1 MKKKYCIL
9 FFVLLLLQ
17 NSFAQLP
24 RSIIDFNG
32 GWKFLLGHDS
42 SAFNMNYNDA
52 AWRKLTLPH
61 DWSIESDF
69 SRDAPATNQGGSL
82 PGGIGWYRKTFAV
95 PVSAKDKNVSIEFD
109 GVYKNSEVWI
119 NGHYLGKRPYGYSSF
134 AYDLTPWLL
143 FNKPNVISVKVDNS
157 QQPDSRW
164 YTGSGIYRN
173 VRLVTKNKIA
183 IDYSGPFISTSL
195 FSFERGRWELYNR
208 NIPGEV
214 FGDVHINAIP
224 VTNSTIQSQKI
235 ILVNTIYDAAGK
247 KMAED
252 RSRSITIDASSG
264 LSTGIDRTDVVWGVK
279 NPVLWT
285 VDHPYLYKL
294 VSAIY
299 KDDVKLDEITT
310 NIGFRKFEFDSERG
324 FFLNGK
330 SMKIKGVCMH
340 HDLGALG
347 AAFNYRAAE
356 RQLQILK
363 EMGCN
368 AIRVSHNPPA
378 PEFLDLCDKMGF
390 LVMDEAF
397 DMWRK
402 KKNKNKYDYH
412 LDFDEWH
419 ERDLQAMVL
428 RDRNHPSVF
437 VWSIGNEIREQF
449 DSTGTTI
456 TKELVD
462 IVKRLDPTRPVTSA
476 LTETIPE
483 KNFITKANALDVLGF
498 NYKYYD
504 YAALPQR
511 FPGGKFIA
519 TETASAL
526 ATRGVYEFPSDSMR
540 IWPPDY
546 KAQDT
551 FKGNGDFTASAYDNT
566 YAYWGGT
573 HEKTWQAVKKYPHM
587 AGIFVWSGFDFLGE
601 PLPYPA
607 FPARSSYYGIIDL
620 AGFPKDVYYM
630 YQSEWT
636 DKPVLH
642 LFPHWNW
649 NKGDMVDVWT
659 YYNNADEV
667 ELFVNNRS
675 VGKRSKTDST
685 LHVMWRVPFE
695 SGTLKA
701 ISRKNG
707 KTVLI
712 KEIKTA
718 GKPARIELVADRKA
732 IRAGGKDMCFVTA
745 KIVDAAGNTVPAA
758 NNLIHFSIS
767 GNAEITGTDNGY
779 QADTV
784 SLTSHKR
791 QAWKGMALVM
801 VKSSLKKGNSTLTAR
816 SPGLVPATIAL
827 KIAD

>member
-9 FFVLLLLQ
+9 FLVLLLLQ
-17 NSFAQLP
+17 NSSAQSP
-24 RSIIDFNG
+24 RSVIDFNND
-32 GWKFLLGHDS
+32 WKFFLGNDS
-42 SAFNMNYNDA
+42 NAFRINYNDA
-52 AWRKLTLPH
+52 AWRKLSLPH

-69 SRDAPATNQGGSL
+69 SKDAPATNQGGSL
-82 PGGIGWYRKTFAV
+82 PGGIGWYRKSFTV
-95 PVSAKDKNVSIEFD
+95 PASSKNKNVSIEFD

-119 NGHYLGKRPYGYSSF
+119 NGRYLGKRPYGYSSF
-134 AYDLTPWLL
+134 SYDVTAHLF
-143 FNKPNVISVKVDNS
+143 FNKPNVLAVKVDNS

-164 YTGSGIYRN
+164 YTGSGIYRD
-173 VRLVTKNKIA
+173 VKLVSYGNIFIEEHGIFITTKNINGQKATLELTVSLNTKHKVDQPIKILVSV
-183 IDYSGPFISTSL
+183 IDNK
-195 FSFERGRWELYNR
+195 GRIVKQSEPVSMDLYFD
-208 NIPGEV
+208 GGTLV
-214 FGDVHINAIP
+214 K
-224 VTNSTIQSQKI
+224 KI
-235 ILVNTIYDAAGK
+235 ILD
-247 KMAED
+247 
-252 RSRSITIDASSG
+252 
-264 LSTGIDRTDVVWGVK
+264 
-279 NPVLWT
+279 NPVLWS
-285 VDHPYLYKL
+285 VKNPALYK
-294 VSAIY
+294 VKVQIE
-299 KDDVKLDEITT
+299 KDKRIVDEVVT
-310 NIGFRKFEFDSERG
+310 NFGIRSFNFDADKG
-324 FFLNGK
+324 FFLNGEL
-330 SMKIKGVCMH
+330 MKLYGVCMH

-347 AAFNYRAAE
+347 TAFNKTAAK
-356 RQLQILK
+356 RQLNILK

-368 AIRVSHNPPA
+368 AIRFSHNPPA
-378 PEFLDLCDKMGF
+378 SAVLDLCDEMGF
-390 LVMDEAF
+390 LVIDEAF
-397 DMWRK
+397 DMWKK
-402 KKNKNKYDYH
+402 KKNKFDYH
-412 LDFDEWH
+412 KDFAEWH
-419 ERDLQAMVL
+419 KNDLEAMVY
-428 RDRNHPSVF
+428 RDRNHPSIIA
-437 VWSIGNEIREQF
+437 WSIGNEIREQF
-449 DSTGTTI
+449 DSTGNSI
-456 TKELVD
+456 TKELVA
-462 IVKRLDPTRPVTSA
+462 IVKQIDVSRPVTTA
-476 LTETIPE
+476 LTETMPE
-483 KNFITKANALDVLGF
+483 KNFITRANSLDLLGF

-504 YAALPQR
+504 YAVLPDR
-511 FPGGKFIA
+511 FPGQKFIA

-526 ATRGVYEFPSDSMR
+526 STRGVYEFPSDSMR
-540 IWPPDY
+540 VWPPDY

-551 FKGNGDFTASAYDNT
+551 FKGNKDFTASAYDNT

-636 DKPVLH
+636 NKPVLH

-649 NKGDMVDVWT
+649 SKGDMVDIWT

-695 SGTLKA
+695 PGVLKA

-718 GKPARIELVADRKA
+718 GKPAKIELMADRKA
-732 IRAGGKDMCFVTA
+732 IRAGGKDMCFITA
-745 KIVDAAGNTVPAA
+745 RIVDAAGNTVPGA
-758 NNLIHFSIS
+758 NNLIQFSIS
-767 GNAEITGTDNGY
+767 GNAKITGTDNGY

-784 SLTSHKR
+784 SLTSHNR

-801 VKSSLKKGNSTLTAR
+801 VRSSVKKGNSTLTAR